1 MNTLAKTNGE
11 GRAKEEDKDGAKCE
25 SSISMG
31 TFAFQLNFC
40 GSPLCSTFVYRRQTR
55 RRLSGFSL
63 SYDYHDIPSFF
74 FFFFFLTTN
83 KAIDF
88 VIFPF
93 KLYRQKVSKLNL
105 VLPSKQEESESSGC
119 TFVTIDSSNRRLILR
134 V

>member
-1 MNTLAKTNGE
+1 MDLPSV
-11 GRAKEEDKDGAKCE
+11 RHL
-25 SSISMG
+25 SIVGKHAADYPVSLSL
-31 TFAFQLNFC
+31 TII
-40 GSPLCSTFVYRRQTR
+40 TIYRR
-55 RRLSGFSL
+55 S
-63 SYDYHDIPSFF
+63 
-74 FFFFFLTTN
+74 FFFFLTTN

-105 VLPSKQEESESSGC
+105 VLPSKQEESESSGY

>member
-1 MNTLAKTNGE
+1 MDLPSV
-11 GRAKEEDKDGAKCE
+11 RHL
-25 SSISMG
+25 SIVGKHAADYPVSLSL
-31 TFAFQLNFC
+31 TII
-40 GSPLCSTFVYRRQTR
+40 TIYRR
-55 RRLSGFSL
+55 S
-63 SYDYHDIPSFF
+63 

>member
-1 MNTLAKTNGE
+1 MDLPSV
-11 GRAKEEDKDGAKCE
+11 RHL
-25 SSISMG
+25 SIVGKHAADYPVSLSLSL
-31 TFAFQLNFC
+31 TII
-40 GSPLCSTFVYRRQTR
+40 TIYRR
-55 RRLSGFSL
+55 S
-63 SYDYHDIPSFF
+63 
-74 FFFFFLTTN
+74 FFFFLTTN